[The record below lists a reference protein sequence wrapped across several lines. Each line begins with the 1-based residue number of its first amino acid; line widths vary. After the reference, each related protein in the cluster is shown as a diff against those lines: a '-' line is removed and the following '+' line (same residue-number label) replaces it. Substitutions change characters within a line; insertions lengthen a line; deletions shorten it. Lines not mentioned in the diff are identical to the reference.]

1 MIKLAQAGS
10 FVVEVLV
17 LLGVL
22 GVIAAV
28 WLKLSN
34 RQEWREAIGAA
45 AVCCLAGCA
54 LFYLGYFGYL

>member
-45 AVCCLAGCA
+45 MAICLAACA
-54 LFYLGYFGYL
+54 LLYLGYAGYL